1 MVLLYVIDMDMA
13 VMQKIVDSLSVK
25 ELLAVKEKI
34 EERLVR
40 NIDFKEFMEQII
52 EQRFAEGLVCPRCGG
67 KHIKK
72 FGFDSRGNQRYS
84 CKNCGTFIP
93 TTKTVFANSKIPAGK
108 WLKYAECMNR
118 KYSLRKSAEIAEVS
132 LKTAFK
138 R

>member
-1 MVLLYVIDMDMA
+1 MDMT

-72 FGFDSRGNQRYS
+72 FGFYSRGTGGHRVR
-84 CKNCGTFIP
+84 I
-93 TTKTVFANSKIPAGK
+93 TTHIQKFTGHSTPY
-108 WLKYAECMNR
+108 LK
-118 KYSLRKSAEIAEVS
+118 
-132 LKTAFK
+132 
-138 R
+138 

>member
-1 MVLLYVIDMDMA
+1 MDMA
-13 VMQKIVDSLSVK
+13 VMQKIVDGMSVK
-25 ELLAVKEKI
+25 ELLAFKEKI

-72 FGFDSRGNQRYS
+72 FGFDGRGNQRYS

-93 TTKTVFANSKIPAGK
+93 TTKRSLLIA
-108 WLKYAECMNR
+108 KYPQENG
-118 KYSLRKSAEIAEVS
+118 
-132 LKTAFK
+132 
-138 R
+138 